1 MCDSMIQS
9 AGFRVFH
16 AIDIIK
22 QFKYNGSMEQV
33 LGLDNPAAAADT
45 GKDKDMAETN
55 IAQSVDA
62 VNAAASYDANIKF
75 LLADKQVLARILKY
89 AVREFGDM
97 ELEDIMAGIGSDIEV
112 GTKPVD
118 AGLSNTGRISGANTE
133 DNIPGEG
140 KIFYDIRFTAYLGM
154 RCHGKREIKFLVNVE
169 AQKSTDPNKLGYH
182 LENRILFYLARMI
195 SAQKQTEFYHSD
207 YDSLKPVRSIWICLD
222 GSEDG
227 DCIEEINLDRRTVF
241 GAKTGAYSM
250 DLMRGIIIRVRTGE
264 NIKRSRNML
273 IAMLESLLSRMGVEE
288 KKRILASEYGMVMT
302 MELEG
307 RMRTMCNL
315 SQVIEERSM
324 ERGMERGLE
333 QGIKQGIQQ
342 GVQKERLNAVKRMLK
357 AGATKEQIVSYGY
370 TEEELIHAED
380 SLYVSV

>member
-118 AGLSNTGRISGANTE
+118 AGLSNTGRIS
-133 DNIPGEG
+133 
-140 KIFYDIRFTAYLGM
+140 
-154 RCHGKREIKFLVNVE
+154 EI
-169 AQKSTDPNKLGYH
+169 
-182 LENRILFYLARMI
+182 
-195 SAQKQTEFYHSD
+195 
-207 YDSLKPVRSIWICLD
+207 
-222 GSEDG
+222 
-227 DCIEEINLDRRTVF
+227 
-241 GAKTGAYSM
+241 
-250 DLMRGIIIRVRTGE
+250 
-264 NIKRSRNML
+264 
-273 IAMLESLLSRMGVEE
+273 
-288 KKRILASEYGMVMT
+288 
-302 MELEG
+302 G
-307 RMRTMCNL
+307 RAH
-315 SQVIEERSM
+315 V
-324 ERGMERGLE
+324 
-333 QGIKQGIQQ
+333 
-342 GVQKERLNAVKRMLK
+342 
-357 AGATKEQIVSYGY
+357 
-370 TEEELIHAED
+370 
-380 SLYVSV
+380 